1 MLSYLLTFGQH
12 PKVGLSVLPINK
24 DLITSLL
31 TEKNIHDHLRLTDN
45 VPQEDAVVNMSNR
58 GDIKTVMMMKRS
70 YWLLV

>member
-12 PKVGLSVLPINK
+12 PKAGLSALLINK

-58 GDIKTVMMMKRS
+58 GDIKTVTMMKRS